1 MNFNTSGSKENQR
14 EWSPL
19 GAADFFVIIV
29 VVGGRTSAGP
39 KYELNSPEGEQNEMN
54 GWID

>member
-1 MNFNTSGSKENQR
+1 MNFNTSGSKGGLR
-14 EWSPL
+14 VGSL
-19 GAADFFVIIV
+19 GAADFFVIIN